1 MGAGGHTG
9 SFVVAELRRRGMTP
23 IPCGRATDLDL
34 ALRDADAVINCAGPF
49 AATARP
55 VIEAAIRAGI
65 AYLDVTAEL
74 EVVTDTFASY
84 AEAGI
89 PIVPA
94 VAFYGGLAD
103 LLATAAMG
111 DWPVADHLTI
121 AYALSGWRPTPGAR
135 ATGRVSAQR
144 RNGRRIA
151 YTSHR
156 LQPRAGDAP
165 RTEWTFPAPIG
176 TRPVV
181 GEFTMA
187 DSATIPT
194 HLDTPEIS
202 TYMSSNAVDDLH
214 APDPSGPVAV
224 DERGRSAQTF
234 LVEVVATGRWRGT
247 PRGGQW
253 QGHLCGHGAPGR
265 RGSLSNT
272 GRSGRHRRR
281 RLGRRTLRRNGLP
294 ELTQPGT
301 PDPEVTAAG
310 LGSVPNDD
318 PGQCLAHA
326 GQRVDTRTSRAPGT
340 KCGFASVTCVRRL
353 IDDPGARDR
362 LPHRRRAVPDR
373 NVLHAGDSGGH
384 GCGPADA
391 RRQVGGA

>member
-1 MGAGGHTG
+1 MKERVAVMGAGGHTG

-34 ALRDADAVINCAGPF
+34 ALRGADAVINCAGPF
-49 AATARP
+49 AATAAP
-55 VIEAAIRAGI
+55 VIESAIRVGI
-65 AYLDVTAEL
+65 PYLDVTAEL
-74 EVVTDTFASY
+74 EVVTDTFAGY

-94 VAFYGGLAD
+94 VAFYGGLGD

-121 AYALSGWRPTPGAR
+121 AYALSSWRPTPGTR

-151 YTSHR
+151 YTGHR
-156 LQPRAGDAP
+156 LQFRAGDAP

-224 DERGRSAQTF
+224 DKRGRSAQTF
-234 LVEVVATGRWRGT
+234 LVEVVA
-247 PRGGQW
+247 
-253 QGHLCGHGAPGR
+253 
-265 RGSLSNT
+265 
-272 GRSGRHRRR
+272 RS
-281 RLGRRTLRRNGLP
+281 
-294 ELTQPGT
+294 
-301 PDPEVTAAG
+301 AG
-310 LGSVPNDD
+310 VE
-318 PGQCLAHA
+318 
-326 GQRVDTRTSRAPGT
+326 
-340 KCGFASVTCVRRL
+340 
-353 IDDPGARDR
+353 
-362 LPHRRRAVPDR
+362 RRAVASGRDIYAVTAPLVVEAAFR
-373 NVLHAGDSGGH
+373 ILTGAGDTASVASVG
-384 GCGPADA
+384 ARFDA
-391 RRQVGGA
+391 KDFLSSLSPEHLTLG